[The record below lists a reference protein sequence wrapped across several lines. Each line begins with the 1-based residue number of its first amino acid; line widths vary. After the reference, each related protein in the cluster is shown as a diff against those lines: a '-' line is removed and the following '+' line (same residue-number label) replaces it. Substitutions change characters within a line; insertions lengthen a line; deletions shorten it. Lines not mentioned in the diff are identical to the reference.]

1 MKKFLTTLFLLFTV
15 LLFSQD
21 DLLSEIDT
29 ATETPL
35 YASAVFK
42 GLKVINF
49 ESTKLVAK
57 GGFNF
62 IVSHRFGT
70 VKNGFQNLFGLD
82 EAVTHLNFVYGLSD
96 HINISAS
103 RSSNQKIYEVAT
115 KFRLVNQQA
124 GKIPF
129 TVVGYTSVLANTS
142 LDTDNLPKLEF
153 KHRLSYVAQLLVS
166 RKMNNNLS
174 LILSPTFFH
183 DNYLTDDFQEN
194 SQYGVGF
201 GGRYKLGKR
210 WSLNTEY
217 GVHLNRSENSLYKNP
232 FSIGVD
238 LETGGH
244 VFQLLF
250 TNSQSMN
257 TNGVFGTS
265 TGEWGE
271 SDVYFGFNL
280 ARSF

>member
-82 EAVTHLNFVYGLSD
+82 EAVTHLNFVYGLSE

-115 KFRLVNQQA
+115 KFRLVSQQA

-129 TVVGYTSVLANTS
+129 TVVGYTSVLANTA

-153 KHRLSYVAQLLVS
+153 KHRLSYIAQLLVS
-166 RKMNNNLS
+166 RKMNKNLS

-217 GVHLNRSENSLYKNP
+217 GVHLNRSKNSLYNNP

-271 SDVYFGFNL
+271 GDVYFGFNL

>member
-1 MKKFLTTLFLLFTV
+1 MKQIFTSTFLICTLIV
-15 LLFSQD
+15 FSQD
-21 DLLSEIDT
+21 ELLSEIDT
-29 ATETPL
+29 VIEEPT

-57 GGFNF
+57 KGFNF

-96 HINISAS
+96 NINISAS

>member
-1 MKKFLTTLFLLFTV
+1 
-15 LLFSQD
+15 
-21 DLLSEIDT
+21 
-29 ATETPL
+29 
-35 YASAVFK
+35 
-42 GLKVINF
+42 
-49 ESTKLVAK
+49 
-57 GGFNF
+57 
-62 IVSHRFGT
+62 

-96 HINISAS
+96 NINISAS

-124 GKIPF
+124 GKIPL

-183 DNYLTDDFQEN
+183 DNYLSDDFQEN

-217 GVHLNRSENSLYKNP
+217 GMHLNRSENSLYKNP

>member
-1 MKKFLTTLFLLFTV
+1 MKKSLSFLFLLFSV
-15 LLFSQD
+15 MLFSQE

-29 ATETPL
+29 DDQAPV

-62 IVSHRFGT
+62 IVSHRFGA
-70 VKNGFQNLFGLD
+70 VKNGFENLFGLD
-82 EAVTHLNFVYGLSD
+82 EAVTHLNFVYGISD
-96 HINISAS
+96 HFNVSAS

-115 KFRLVNQQA
+115 KFRLARQEE
-124 GKIPF
+124 GKMPF
-129 TVVGYTSVLANTS
+129 TLVGYTSVLANTA
-142 LDTDNLPKLEF
+142 LDTDNLPKLDF
-153 KHRLSYVAQLLVS
+153 KHRLSYVAQLLIS
-166 RKMNNNLS
+166 RKITNELS
-174 LILSPTFFH
+174 LIASPTFFH
-183 DNYLTDDFQEN
+183 DNYVIDDTQKN
-194 SQYGVGF
+194 SQYGLGL

-210 WSLNTEY
+210 WSVNMEY
-217 GVHLNRSENSLYKNP
+217 GMHLNRSATSLYNNP

-244 VFQLLF
+244 IFQLHF

-265 TGEWGE
+265 TGDWGD

>member
-1 MKKFLTTLFLLFTV
+1 
-15 LLFSQD
+15 
-21 DLLSEIDT
+21 
-29 ATETPL
+29 
-35 YASAVFK
+35 
-42 GLKVINF
+42 
-49 ESTKLVAK
+49 VAK

-103 RSSNQKIYEVAT
+103 RSSNQKIYEVAS

-124 GKIPF
+124 GKMPF
-129 TVVGYTSVLANTS
+129 TVVGYTSLLANTA

-166 RKMNNNLS
+166 RKMNKNLS

-217 GVHLNRSENSLYKNP
+217 GVHLNRSKNSLYKNP
-232 FSIGVD
+232 FSVGVD

-265 TGEWGE
+265 TGEWRE

>member
-82 EAVTHLNFVYGLSD
+82 EAVTHLNFVYGLSE

-115 KFRLVNQQA
+115 KFRLVSQQA

-129 TVVGYTSVLANTS
+129 TVVGYTSVLANTA

-153 KHRLSYVAQLLVS
+153 KHRLSYIAQLLVS
-166 RKMNNNLS
+166 RKMNKNLS

-217 GVHLNRSENSLYKNP
+217 GVHLNRSKNSLYNNP

-265 TGEWGE
+265 TGEWRE

>member
-1 MKKFLTTLFLLFTV
+1 MKKSLTFLFLLFSV
-15 LLFSQD
+15 ILFSQE

-29 ATETPL
+29 DDQAPV

-70 VKNGFQNLFGLD
+70 VKNGFENLFGLD
-82 EAVTHLNFVYGLSD
+82 EAVTHLNFVYGISD
-96 HINISAS
+96 HFNVSAS

-115 KFRLVNQQA
+115 KFRLARQEE
-124 GKIPF
+124 GKMPF
-129 TVVGYTSVLANTS
+129 TLVGYTSVLANTA
-142 LDTDNLPKLEF
+142 LDTDNLPKLDF
-153 KHRLSYVAQLLVS
+153 KHRLSYVAQLLIS
-166 RKMNNNLS
+166 RKITNELS
-174 LILSPTFFH
+174 LIASPTFFH
-183 DNYLTDDFQEN
+183 DNYVIDDTQKN
-194 SQYGVGF
+194 SQYGLGL

-210 WSLNTEY
+210 WSVNMEY
-217 GVHLNRSENSLYKNP
+217 GMHLNRSATSLYNNP

-244 VFQLLF
+244 IFQLHF

-265 TGEWGE
+265 TGDWGD

>member
-1 MKKFLTTLFLLFTV
+1 MKQIFTSTFLICTLIV
-15 LLFSQD
+15 FSQD
-21 DLLSEIDT
+21 ELLSEIDT
-29 ATETPL
+29 VIEEPT

-57 GGFNF
+57 KGFNF

-96 HINISAS
+96 NINISAS

-124 GKIPF
+124 GKIPL
-129 TVVGYTSVLANTS
+129 TVVGYTSVLANTA
-142 LDTDNLPKLEF
+142 LDSDNLPKLEF

-194 SQYGVGF
+194 SQYGIGF

-217 GVHLNRSENSLYKNP
+217 GMHLNRSENSLYKNP